1 MVLVYC
7 HDITA
12 RVHHA
17 FDFVFREALGVDV
30 EVTDEK
36 ERFLQFEGP
45 RVNYS
50 EERLENEFWIR
61 PADLLFE
68 TDIYEFEVEVFRWE
82 GNPVFFRTDEA
93 CSFPFDPFAAIFYC
107 ISRYEEY
114 LHYVGD
120 LYDRFRAHES
130 LAYKHGFLQEPLVD
144 RWCLWIRDRLEAHH
158 PDHPFPEREY
168 SYISTIDVDNA
179 YAFCQ
184 KGMMRTLGG
193 YLRSFLALDIQE
205 IKDRTRVLL
214 GLDKDPYDTYEHQL
228 DIQERYGLELL
239 YFFLLA
245 DYGYNDKN
253 VPYTSDRLRS
263 LIKHLG
269 DHARLG
275 IHPSFNSN
283 RYPEKLR
290 TEIGR
295 LADISKREVIRSRQH
310 FLILDLPYT
319 YRRLLDLGIQ
329 REHSMGFAA
338 EVGFRACTATP
349 FFFYDLEME
358 QVTKMKVYPF
368 MVMEATLKYYM
379 EQSPDQALS
388 TIKRLIAS
396 VKEVGGTFISLWH
409 NESLSEHKQWK
420 GWSHVYEEMVKEAV
434 ADKDRST
441 DSS

>member
-1 MVLVYC
+1 MRMVLVYC
-7 HDITA
+7 DDITP
-12 RVHHA
+12 RVLHS
-17 FDFVFREALGVDV
+17 FDFVFREVLSVDV
-30 EVTDEK
+30 EVTDDK
-36 ERFLQFEGP
+36 DRFLSHDGP

-50 EERLENEFWIR
+50 EDRFENEFWIR
-61 PADLLFE
+61 PAQLLFE
-68 TDIYEFEVEVFRWE
+68 TDIYAFELEPFRWE
-82 GNPVFFRTDEA
+82 GQLVFFRSHEHS
-93 CSFPFDPFAAIFYC
+93 SFPFDPFAATFYF

-114 LHYVGD
+114 LPYVGD

-130 LAYKHGFLQEPLVD
+130 LAYKNGFLQEPLVD
-144 RWCLWIRDRLEAHH
+144 HWCLWIRDALKALH
-158 PDHPFPEREY
+158 PAYEFPERHY
-168 SYISTIDVDNA
+168 SYISTIDIDNA
-179 YAFCQ
+179 YAYRQ

-193 YLRSFLALDIQE
+193 YLRSLMTLDFGAIGE
-205 IKDRTRVLL
+205 RSRVLL
-214 GLDKDPYDTYEHQL
+214 GLEKDPFDTYDHQMDLQRRYEL
-228 DIQERYGLELL
+228 DPI
-239 YFFLLA
+239 YFLLLA

-253 VPYTSDRLRS
+253 VPYTSDQLRS
-263 LIKHLG
+263 LIKHLA
-269 DHARLG
+269 DHAYAG

-295 LADISKREVIRSRQH
+295 LADIVKREVIRSRQH

-329 REHSMGFAA
+329 EEYSMGFAA
-338 EVGFRACTATP
+338 EVGFRAGTATP

-379 EQSPDQALS
+379 EQSPDQALA

-409 NESLSEHKQWK
+409 NESLSEHKHWK
-420 GWSHVYEEMVKEAV
+420 GWSYVYEEMVKEATLNG
-434 ADKDRST
+434 S
-441 DSS
+441 

>member
-1 MVLVYC
+1 MILVYC
-7 HDITA
+7 NDITE
-12 RVHHA
+12 RVHHS
-17 FDFVFREALGVDV
+17 FDFVFREALGVEV
-30 EVTDEK
+30 ELSDDE
-36 ERFLQFEGP
+36 ERFRNYKGP

-50 EERLENEFWIR
+50 EERFENEFWIR
-61 PADLLFE
+61 PCELLFE

-82 GNPVFFRTDEA
+82 GHPVFFRTDED
-93 CSFPFDPFAAIFYC
+93 SSLPFDPFAAIFYF

-130 LAYKHGFLQEPLVD
+130 LAYKNGFLQEPLVD
-144 RWCLWIRDRLEAHH
+144 RWCLWIRDAIQALH
-158 PDHPFPEREY
+158 PDHEFPERSF

-179 YAFCQ
+179 FAYCQ

-193 YLRSFLALDIQE
+193 YFRSLFMLDLKE
-205 IKDRTRVLL
+205 IKERTRVLL
-214 GLDKDPYDTYEHQL
+214 GLQKDPYDTYEHQL
-228 DIQERYGLELL
+228 EIQERYGLDPI

-253 VPYTSDRLRS
+253 VPYTSDQLRS
-263 LIKHLG
+263 LIKHLA
-269 DHARLG
+269 DHSRVG

-295 LADISKREVIRSRQH
+295 LSYIVKREVLRSRQH

-319 YRRLLDLGIQ
+319 YRRLLDLGIEE
-329 REHSMGFAA
+329 EHSMGFAA
-338 EVGFRACTATP
+338 EVGFRAGTATP

-379 EQSPDQALS
+379 EQSPEQALS

-409 NESLSEHKQWK
+409 NESLSEHRQWK
-420 GWSHVYEEMVKEAV
+420 GWSYVYEEMVKEAV
-434 ADKDRST
+434 GNED
-441 DSS
+441 